1 MLLRTLTSSLDSGAV
16 AVNCIGWAT
25 SGSDFFRWRE
35 TAAAG
40 IACTKKRNKGETKRE
55 RWLLRVESIVS
66 KALFLYA
73 RGGRERPMI
82 GSLLKK
88 KNCLNY
94 NLRIQE
100 LFRQEFGNRRSP
112 FRLYTIG
119 LHSFLF
125 IYDSMSSLIPL
136 ILQNPSSHRPFCI
149 RCDRSMSQWCS
160 KVLSI
165 VERIKTFKGGTII
178 HRLGLDDLIG

>member
-55 RWLLRVESIVS
+55 RWLSIDRVKSLIPICTWGEGE
-66 KALFLYA
+66 ADDRLFV
-73 RGGRERPMI
+73 E
-82 GSLLKK
+82 KK